1 MWSGSA
7 QVRLVF
13 SAGVENANSFSA
25 SAARSFGQIL
35 AQYTTSPLTPPFHLA
50 KRLVLCDSRDRTI
63 WLTKR
68 PALGSR
74 CAPLF
79 QLRLNRERD
88 GLLTNGDNQ
97 SPLSPAGRRT
107 GRHSRGRGKSSIGR
121 HVDARVWFTGASADA
136 RATDAAAGNPQRQ
149 QHFTNHNHGGAG
161 SRAYW
166 RSRIFWPAL
175 RRRLHT
181 SLLRT
186 RLGETMRITFRNN
199 LPDRPSNLHLHG
211 MSVSPQGNSDNVFR
225 PPAAKARARS
235 GITPTLTAS
244 STIRSLVEC
253 RAVLLSMASSR
264 SFH

>member
-1 MWSGSA
+1 VLALSDGRSRNWGVRSSSLFRRYLFKSIARAGTSAMWSGSA

-88 GLLTNGDNQ
+88 RFCPWPSHFQRIN
-97 SPLSPAGRRT
+97 SPGC
-107 GRHSRGRGKSSIGR
+107 
-121 HVDARVWFTGASADA
+121 GA
-136 RATDAAAGNPQRQ
+136 
-149 QHFTNHNHGGAG
+149 
-161 SRAYW
+161 
-166 RSRIFWPAL
+166 
-175 RRRLHT
+175 
-181 SLLRT
+181 
-186 RLGETMRITFRNN
+186 
-199 LPDRPSNLHLHG
+199 
-211 MSVSPQGNSDNVFR
+211 
-225 PPAAKARARS
+225 
-235 GITPTLTAS
+235 
-244 STIRSLVEC
+244 
-253 RAVLLSMASSR
+253 
-264 SFH
+264 

>member
-97 SPLSPAGRRT
+97 SPLSPAATGRVGTAVAAENLLSAGTSMLGFGSLAQARTPEPLTQPPEIRSANNILQTTITAAPGPVRIGDREFSGLLYDGAYTPRCCARASAKRCGSPSVTTCQTGRRICT
-107 GRHSRGRGKSSIGR
+107 
-121 HVDARVWFTGASADA
+121 
-136 RATDAAAGNPQRQ
+136 
-149 QHFTNHNHGGAG
+149 
-161 SRAYW
+161 Y
-166 RSRIFWPAL
+166 
-175 RRRLHT
+175 
-181 SLLRT
+181 
-186 RLGETMRITFRNN
+186 
-199 LPDRPSNLHLHG
+199 
-211 MSVSPQGNSDNVFR
+211 
-225 PPAAKARARS
+225 
-235 GITPTLTAS
+235 TA
-244 STIRSLVEC
+244 
-253 RAVLLSMASSR
+253 
-264 SFH
+264 